1 VNITS
6 NQSWSV
12 PSDVSSVN
20 ITMYGGGGGG
30 SGGRT
35 LGNYQIFC
43 WGNTP
48 NYYPGTGGTAAT
60 MTSYSNVPVTPGG
73 SVTVVIGNGGAAGV
87 GNVSDNSV
95 IGKGTNSSFGSY
107 NATGG
112 AGGVGWTVGGSNGG
126 AGNTSVAGYPTAG
139 TGTAGSMIYWNS
151 FCQSCDPA
159 QNDPTSPGTGYGS
172 GGAGGG
178 YGETDLTGHGCG
190 GGGGAAGGAG
200 AAGIVS
206 ITYPVYYYGNT
217 VDTTSNAT
225 EQTRQSAIALNQSS
239 SKDYVGTILG
249 ISVPRSGGSAGL
261 ITDTIFYNQYISN
274 TGFGLTYCATLTG
287 GAPALFAGTP
297 YTVSSSNSGA
307 ATVEGRGAY
316 GNIYDAGGVAKASSL
331 TGGTIRSAD
340 IAMTSGVFSAFGGD
354 EGKLYMLSR
363 QGSSTW
369 YSYYTGAAGTAY
381 NAVSTSWDGAV
392 VVAGRFGGTLEYFDT
407 NVTIPVT
414 PTIGYAD
421 ASVYVFKDGAEYEF
435 QPVTIYSST
444 SDITN
449 WTPVTV
455 LTTDSSGKITYTTT
469 VGTYYKFVVNN
480 VVGTTEGEASKI
492 WQSNSASTTIYMYV
506 LSPSTPYEWNAYY
519 NPSNHNVTVV
529 YSDSVT
535 PSSVTVT
542 IKDLKTT
549 LNVLTRTFTSTP
561 SFTLEYHDTLQ
572 NGTYQV
578 NIVINRLNMTVR
590 DQRIV
595 TSPDTY
601 GISLPVDNYIIW
613 AISTIILMIIAGLF
627 GYANSRRGA
636 LAVVVI
642 AFLFMWFG
650 LLPWNMVSIAMLAA
664 IFAVMSLFASRVQ

>member
-1 VNITS
+1 
-6 NQSWSV
+6 
-12 PSDVSSVN
+12 
-20 ITMYGGGGGG
+20 MYGGGGGG
-30 SGGRT
+30 SGGY
-35 LGNYQIFC
+35 NQPWSFA
-43 WGNTP
+43 
-48 NYYPGTGGTAAT
+48 YYPSTYYKGYGGYAAS
-60 MTSYSNVPVTPGG
+60 MTSYANVPVTPGG

-87 GNVSDNSV
+87 ANSSV
-95 IGKGTNSSFGSY
+95 GGGKGTNSSFGSY

-112 AGGVGWTVGGSNGG
+112 EPGVSWVSDGTNG
-126 AGNTSVAGYPTAG
+126 ANGNTTIAGYPTAG
-139 TGTAGSMIYWNS
+139 TGGTGDMAIYNS
-151 FCQSCDPA
+151 GCQHYTGTGD
-159 QNDPTSPGTGYGS
+159 DPTTPGSGYGA

-178 YGETDLTGHGCG
+178 FGCKEYDHGCG
-190 GGGGAAGGAG
+190 GYAGAGGTGAAGV
-200 AAGIVS
+200 VS

-217 VDTTSNAT
+217 VDTTTNAT
-225 EQTRQSAIALNQSS
+225 EQTRQSAVALNQSS

-480 VVGTTEGEASKI
+480 VVGTTEGETSKI